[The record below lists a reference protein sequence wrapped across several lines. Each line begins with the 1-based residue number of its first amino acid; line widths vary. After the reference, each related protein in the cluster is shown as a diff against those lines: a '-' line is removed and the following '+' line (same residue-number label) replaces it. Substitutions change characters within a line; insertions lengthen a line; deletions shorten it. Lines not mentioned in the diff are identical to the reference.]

1 MEQALANEER
11 AIQRQREM
19 ETPQVQASDMT
30 YGANGITKENGYIR
44 DSDGKITYVGV
55 KK

>member
-11 AIQRQREM
+11 AIQHRREM
-19 ETPQVQASDMT
+19 QTPQGQASEMT
-30 YGANGITKENGYIR
+30 YGATGITEENGYVR
-44 DSDGKITYVGV
+44 DSEGKITYVGG